1 MEELKKVVL
10 DASVVVKWFVPEA
23 YYEKALT
30 IRRAFLNGRI
40 KLAEPSL
47 LIYEVANALRF
58 HKIYKLS
65 EDDMVEAVRA
75 ILAFRMLEKVK
86 REDWRKTLELSMSRE
101 VSIYDA
107 IYAALAIR
115 LEATL
120 ITSDAETKKKLGD
133 QASIVL
139 LKDL

>member
-1 MEELKKVVL
+1 VCSSDL
-10 DASVVVKWFVPEA
+10 
-23 YYEKALT
+23 EKALT
-30 IRRAFLNGRI
+30 IRRAFLNGSM
-40 KLAEPSL
+40 KLAGPSL
-47 LIYEVANALRF
+47 LIYEAANALRF

-65 EDDMVEAVRA
+65 EDDIVEAVRA

-86 REDWRKTLELSMSRE
+86 REDWRKTLELSTSRE

-107 IYAALAIR
+107 IYAAPAIR
-115 LEATL
+115 LKATL

>member
-1 MEELKKVVL
+1 M
-10 DASVVVKWFVPEA
+10 
-23 YYEKALT
+23 
-30 IRRAFLNGRI
+30 

-58 HKIYKLS
+58 HNIYKLS
-65 EDDMVEAVRA
+65 GEDIVEAVRA
-75 ILAFRMLEKVK
+75 ILAFRMLEKTK
-86 REDWRKTLELSMSRE
+86 REDWEKTLELAMSRE

-115 LEATL
+115 LGATL
-120 ITSDAETKKKLGD
+120 ITSDSEMKKKLGD
-133 QASIVL
+133 QVSIIL

>member
-1 MEELKKVVL
+1 M
-10 DASVVVKWFVPEA
+10 
-23 YYEKALT
+23 
-30 IRRAFLNGRI
+30 
-40 KLAEPSL
+40 
-47 LIYEVANALRF
+47 IYEVANALRF